1 VRRLEPTLSL
11 YRRILGT
18 YRGWART
25 LLPLAVVVFV
35 PIGLIH
41 AVPVHT
47 DVNAIDLDGGI
58 KVFLLATAVMALAAT
73 GLIGEVFYAGA
84 VSIALTHPHGGE
96 QPSLRE
102 VARMISYRRLI
113 AIDLIFVVVVAAGLA
128 LFIVPGLLAFIY
140 LGLAAPVIEIERR
153 TVRESLRRSF
163 DLVRGHFWLVATV
176 LIPIEVGGDAI
187 SFVAA
192 EVAHD
197 ILGGSFFAAWAADT
211 LSNLAVTPFYA
222 VAVVLL
228 TVDLIADRDGERPR
242 INPTPVPST

>member
-1 VRRLEPTLSL
+1 MRRLKPTLSL
-11 YRRILGT
+11 YRRILVT
-18 YRGWART
+18 YRGWARS

-35 PIGLIH
+35 PIGLVH
-41 AVPVHT
+41 AIPVHT
-47 DVNAIDLDGGI
+47 DINAIDFDGGI
-58 KVFLLATAVMALAAT
+58 KIFLLATAVMALAAT

-84 VSIALTHPHGGE
+84 VSIALTHPDRGE
-96 QPSLRE
+96 PPSLRE

-113 AIDLIFVVVVAAGLA
+113 AIDLIFVVVVAVGLA
-128 LFIVPGLLAFIY
+128 LFLVPGLLAFIY

-163 DLVRGHFWLVATV
+163 DLVRGHFWLVVAV
-176 LIPIEVGGDAI
+176 LIPIEIGGDAI
-187 SFVAA
+187 SFAAA

-197 ILGGSFFAAWAADT
+197 VFGESFFAAWAADT

-228 TVDLIADRDGERPR
+228 TLDLIADRDGARPR
-242 INPTPVPST
+242 LNPTPAPST